1 MSPAPPPEID
11 QLLLREIAIEMAE
24 LEREF
29 ARKMEGLRR
38 KLRIAAGDIKPRNS
52 VVRFE
57 LPNGKSFEV

>member
-1 MSPAPPPEID
+1 MCASPSETEK
-11 QLLLREIAIEMAE
+11 LLLREIATEMAE

-38 KLRIAAGDIKPRNS
+38 KLRIASGDIKSKNS

>member
-1 MSPAPPPEID
+1 MPLPPSPQTE
-11 QLLLREIAIEMAE
+11 LLLREIATEMAE

-29 ARKMEGLRR
+29 ALKMEGLRR
-38 KLRIAAGDIKPRNS
+38 KLRIASGDIKPRNS

>member
-1 MSPAPPPEID
+1 MHSPSHQTE
-11 QLLLREIAIEMAE
+11 LLLREIATEMAE

-38 KLRIAAGDIKPRNS
+38 KLRIASGDIRPRNS

>member
-1 MSPAPPPEID
+1 MPPTPSDTEK
-11 QLLLREIAIEMAE
+11 LLLREIATEMAE
-24 LEREF
+24 MEREF

-38 KLRIAAGDIKPRNS
+38 KLRIASGDIKPRNS